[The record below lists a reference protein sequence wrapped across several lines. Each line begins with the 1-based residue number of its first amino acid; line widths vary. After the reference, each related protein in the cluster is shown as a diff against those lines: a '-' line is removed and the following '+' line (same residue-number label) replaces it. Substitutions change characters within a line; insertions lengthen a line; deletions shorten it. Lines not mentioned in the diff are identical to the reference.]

1 MNYIAEINAF
11 EQWLRTNSLPPLAQL
26 IWYKL
31 LALDNSTGWKEW
43 FTVSNGVLLA
53 ATNIGCENTL
63 TNNRNKLIEAGLIEY
78 QKGKKGSPNR
88 YKIISLK
95 YTAPNEVYP
104 VVKAEV
110 YPAIKDEVNIE
121 VNIVDIPKQNNSLK
135 KDTKVSK
142 KDSHA
147 PLIQNVV
154 DYLNLKSDSN
164 YQSKTKKTR
173 DLIIARINEGYSLDD
188 FKKVVDIKTQEWKE
202 DTKFAQYL
210 RPETLFGNKFESYL
224 NQKPVSEKAKPKT
237 NPQNFT
243 GRQYDATNLEL
254 GICNGQGG

>member
-11 EQWLRTNSLPPLAQL
+11 EQWLRTNYLSPLAQL

-53 ATNIGCENTL
+53 STSISSEKTL
-63 TNNRNKLIEAGLIEY
+63 IKNRDALIEAGLIEY
-78 QKGKKGSPNR
+78 QKGKKGTPNK
-88 YKIISLK
+88 YKINTVNNTVQTTVEK
-95 YTAPNEVYP
+95 GVKREVYKG
-104 VVKAEV
+104 VQTAVEKGV
-110 YPAIKDEVNIE
+110 
-121 VNIVDIPKQNNSLK
+121 IPKQNNSLK
-135 KDTKVSK
+135 KDTNVSK

-147 PLIQNVV
+147 PLIQSVV
-154 DYLNLKSDSN
+154 DYLNLKTESN

-188 FKKVVDIKTQEWKE
+188 FKKVVDIKTQEWKN

-224 NQKPVSEKAKPKT
+224 NQKLASGKARPN

-243 GRQYDATNLEL
+243 GRQYDATNLEM
-254 GICNGQGG
+254 GIYGK